1 MARSVEPVPQALAT
15 SDLNFGSFRLE
26 STKRLWRGT
35 QPVAVRPRP
44 LAVLRYLAEQSG
56 QLVDSEESLKRL

>member
-1 MARSVEPVPQALAT
+1 MERSVEQVPQALAP
-15 SDLNFGSFRLE
+15 SDLYFGSFRLE